1 MGDASR
7 ALNQLDEAIPEYMA
21 ALAMDRCSAAAWAA
35 LGQTALQGGRPME
48 ATRALQLA
56 TRISPKHYP
65 AYAALGQAL
74 EHLGQTERASIAYAQ
89 ALSIKP
95 DYPPATDGLARVA
108 GALNR

>member
-1 MGDASR
+1 
-7 ALNQLDEAIPEYMA
+7 
-21 ALAMDRCSAAAWAA
+21 
-35 LGQTALQGGRPME
+35 ME

-56 TRISPKHYP
+56 TRISPKHYH
-65 AYAALGQAL
+65 AYTALGQAL
-74 EHLGQTERASIAYAQ
+74 EHLGQPDRASIAYAQ